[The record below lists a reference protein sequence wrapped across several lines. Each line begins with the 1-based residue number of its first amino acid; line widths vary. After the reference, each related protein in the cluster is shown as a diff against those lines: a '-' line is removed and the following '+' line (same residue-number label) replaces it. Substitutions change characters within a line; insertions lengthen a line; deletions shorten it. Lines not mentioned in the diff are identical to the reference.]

1 MHVTEQ
7 AEKLASGDSVASR
20 SSLTVGTTGTVPSS
34 ATNYLRLNSS
44 AGDVE
49 NRMPLDVTNDLSSQ
63 VNI

>member
-20 SSLTVGTTGTVPSS
+20 
-34 ATNYLRLNSS
+34 SS